1 MSINHFLHENLLLP
15 ISDFL
20 TRQQV
25 RRFLK
30 RLAEAETWDQDRMKA
45 FQEERLRKLLNYAA
59 ERVPFYRDW
68 FRTNELNPNEIP
80 LDQLPIVSKPL
91 MRKEGM
97 ERFASEGFPIKQR
110 ITARSS
116 GSTSQPFTYYD
127 SKLSYSVNVA
137 AKLRTWYQAGY
148 RLGDRYMKIA
158 GKAPHSKLKT
168 LQDAMNN
175 CVFVSFP
182 SMNDDNM
189 KGILDLIEKSKPTM
203 IRSYPLPLFLLAQ
216 YRIAHDGYTFTPR
229 HVMSTGST
237 LTEAY
242 REIIER
248 AFGCDVIDS
257 YSCEG
262 TPNIYETTAHDG
274 YRVTDYYGI
283 VEVLDEQDHPVSDGI
298 GRVVSTDLWNYAV
311 PFIRYDT
318 RDLVEVKDG
327 KIVCVVG
334 RDNDVFVCKDGTY
347 ITAANFSHFFLFD
360 VVTVD
365 VYQIIKHKDQSVT
378 FKLVVNNRFDDA
390 DEQSIVQFWQQELG
404 VPVHIEVVDEIPMM
418 NNNKRLIIVDESA
431 E

>member
-1 MSINHFLHENLLLP
+1 
-15 ISDFL
+15 
-20 TRQQV
+20 
-25 RRFLK
+25 
-30 RLAEAETWDQDRMKA
+30 
-45 FQEERLRKLLNYAA
+45 
-59 ERVPFYRDW
+59 
-68 FRTNELNPNEIP
+68 
-80 LDQLPIVSKPL
+80 
-91 MRKEGM
+91 
-97 ERFASEGFPIKQR
+97 
-110 ITARSS
+110 
-116 GSTSQPFTYYD
+116 
-127 SKLSYSVNVA
+127 
-137 AKLRTWYQAGY
+137 
-148 RLGDRYMKIA
+148 
-158 GKAPHSKLKT
+158 
-168 LQDAMNN
+168 
-175 CVFVSFP
+175 
-182 SMNDDNM
+182 
-189 KGILDLIEKSKPTM
+189 M
-203 IRSYPLPLFLLAQ
+203 IRSYPLPLFLLAK

-262 TPNIYETTAHDG
+262 TPNIYETVAHDG

-298 GRVVSTDLWNYAV
+298 GRVVSTDLWNLAV

-334 RDNDVFVCKDGTY
+334 RDNDVFVCNDGTY
-347 ITAANFSHFFLFD
+347 FTAVNFSHFFLFD

-365 VYQIIKHKDQSVT
+365 TYQIIKHKDQSVT
-378 FKLVVNNRFDDA
+378 FKLVVNNRFDVA
-390 DEQSIVQFWQQELG
+390 DEQNIVQYWHRELG
-404 VPVHIEVVDEIPMM
+404 VPVNIEVVDEIPMM